1 LRLERQEFPVVL
13 VNGFLLLLLV
23 ERERERER
31 ELGQGVY
38 VRSVPLEVEQEFVVK
53 PFLGIN
59 GEWR

>member
-1 LRLERQEFPVVL
+1 